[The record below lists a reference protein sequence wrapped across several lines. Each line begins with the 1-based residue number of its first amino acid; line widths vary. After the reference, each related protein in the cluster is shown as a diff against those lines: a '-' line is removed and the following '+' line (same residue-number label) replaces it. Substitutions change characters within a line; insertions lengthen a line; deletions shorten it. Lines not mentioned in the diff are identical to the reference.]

1 MGRTASHGK
10 LPCQGDKTDTL
21 GSFKYVW
28 QHKSSHNI
36 NIDQICPHLMNDN
49 LHQYSYKGAFLDSLG
64 RDYYV
69 IGTASDIQVNTQ
81 YLKVSNQSWRIHRT
95 FRLPDECRPHQSDC
109 VHIVDS
115 KRRVNSKI
123 FLFSPD
129 NINPKDISNLY
140 QKSKS

>member
-1 MGRTASHGK
+1 MANSLAKVTRLTHMF
-10 LPCQGDKTDTL
+10 
-21 GSFKYVW
+21 FKYVW

-81 YLKVSNQSWRIHRT
+81 YLKVSNHSWRIHRT

-109 VHIVDS
+109 VQIVDS
-115 KRRVNSKI
+115 KTIVNSHQTTLIQKI
-123 FLFSPD
+123 FRIFIKKRD
-129 NINPKDISNLY
+129 H
-140 QKSKS
+140 